1 MRIPNDVLNG
11 AAVLLLCAV
20 GAVSAAGL
28 PAPSADEW
36 AGPSTLPFFSLG
48 ATAVLGMILIVQGV
62 ARRATAARGFG
73 ISPKVCAFFALWV
86 GYMVLMTVLG
96 RWLAW
101 QDVISVPYNGG
112 FAVATT
118 LFLLVALPLLG
129 RRRPVEILGVALG
142 VTGILILVFSV
153 FFKVQL
159 P

>member
-1 MRIPNDVLNG
+1 M
-11 AAVLLLCAV
+11 
-20 GAVSAAGL
+20 
-28 PAPSADEW
+28 
-36 AGPSTLPFFSLG
+36 
-48 ATAVLGMILIVQGV
+48 
-62 ARRATAARGFG
+62 
-73 ISPKVCAFFALWV
+73 
-86 GYMVLMTVLG
+86 
-96 RWLAW
+96 
-101 QDVISVPYNGG
+101 PYNGG